1 MNQGAPAVSQGAQ
14 LSLSN
19 VLRTFGGIRAVD
31 DVSFSVTPGETLGV
45 IGPNGAGKSVLLNVI
60 NGVYR
65 AESGRIELD
74 GTRIDRLR
82 PHQITALGVGRSFQS
97 TEQFRDFRAAEYV
110 MLGRMPHQ
118 RRSLFTTAVSWPGVR
133 QSELDEFALAEETL
147 ERFGLAR
154 VARTRIGELPYG
166 EQKLVDIARVL
177 AAGPRLILLDE
188 PTSGTTSVERGV
200 ISAVLEEVTR
210 TEVTMVII
218 DHDVSFISAISERM
232 VVMNYGRLL
241 AEGLPDEVLARAD
254 VIDAYLGI

>member
-1 MNQGAPAVSQGAQ
+1 MSQAAE

-31 DVSFSVTPGETLGV
+31 NVSFRVTPGETLGV

-74 GTRIDRLR
+74 CRRIDQLR
-82 PHQITALGVGRSFQS
+82 PHQITGLGVGRSFQS

-110 MLGRMPHQ
+110 MLGRLSHQ
-118 RRSLFTTAVSWPGVR
+118 RRSLFTTAFSWPGVR
-133 QSELDEFALAEETL
+133 RSELDEFARAETAL
-147 ERFGLAR
+147 DRFGIAGLAR
-154 VARTRIGELPYG
+154 VRIGELPYG

-177 AAGPRLILLDE
+177 AAEPRLILLDE
-188 PTSGTTSVERGV
+188 PTSGTTSIERSV
-200 ISAVLEEVTR
+200 ISSVLEDVAR
-210 TEVTMVII
+210 TDVTMVII
-218 DHDVSFISAISERM
+218 DHDVSFISAISDRM
-232 VVMNYGRLL
+232 VVMNYGKLL
-241 AEGLPDEVLARAD
+241 AEGTPDEVLARAD